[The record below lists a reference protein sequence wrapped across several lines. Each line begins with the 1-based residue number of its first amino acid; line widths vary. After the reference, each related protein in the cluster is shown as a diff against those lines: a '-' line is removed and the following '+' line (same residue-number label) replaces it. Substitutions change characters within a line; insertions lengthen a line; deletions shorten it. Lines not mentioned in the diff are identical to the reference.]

1 LEPEETSKI
10 GEVSFSQPVCTAV
23 QIAIVDLLQE
33 WGVTPEATIG
43 HSSGELAAAYAAKL
57 ITAEDA
63 IISAY
68 LRGVHATLT
77 QASGAMMAVAISVED
92 AEKLL
97 SENGFSSTDA
107 VVACINSPNSVTL
120 SGKSE
125 PMDVLHKMLKQRE
138 ILCKKL
144 PTGGK
149 AYHSPSMKEVGSGYS
164 EAIVEATARSRSGI
178 VALSNGDQTMPMP
191 VMISSVTLA
200 HLQPGDINGSYWQK
214 NLESPVLFHAAMAK
228 LLGLTFGPDKR
239 HVDCVIEIGV

>member
-1 LEPEETSKI
+1 M
-10 GEVSFSQPVCTAV
+10 
-23 QIAIVDLLQE
+23 QIAIVDLLHE

-77 QASGAMMAVAISVED
+77 QAPGAMMAVALGAED

-97 SENGFSSTDA
+97 FESGVSSTDA

-125 PMDVLHKMLKQRE
+125 PMDLLHKICKQRE

-178 VALSNGDQTMPMP
+178 VALSNGDQTTPMP

-200 HLQPGDINGSYWQK
+200 HLQPGDVNGSYWQK
-214 NLESPVLFHAAMAK
+214 NLESPVLFHGAMTK

>member
-1 LEPEETSKI
+1 M
-10 GEVSFSQPVCTAV
+10 
-23 QIAIVDLLQE
+23 
-33 WGVTPEATIG
+33 TPEATIG

-63 IISAY
+63 MISAY

-77 QASGAMMAVAISVED
+77 QASGTMMAVALSVED
-92 AEKLL
+92 AEKILF
-97 SENGFSSTDA
+97 ENGVSSTDA
-107 VVACINSPNSVTL
+107 VVACINSPSSVTL

-125 PMDVLHKMLKQRE
+125 PMDALHKMLKQRE

-164 EAIVEATARSRSGI
+164 EAIVEATARSTSRI
-178 VALSNGDQTMPMP
+178 VDLSNGDQKMPMP

-200 HLQPGDINGSYWQK
+200 HLQPGDIRGSYWQK

-239 HVDCVIEIGV
+239 HVNCVIEIGV

>member
-1 LEPEETSKI
+1 ME
-10 GEVSFSQPVCTAV
+10 
-23 QIAIVDLLQE
+23 
-33 WGVTPEATIG
+33 PEATIG
-43 HSSGELAAAYAAKL
+43 HSSGELAAAYAARL

-77 QASGAMMAVAISVED
+77 QAPGTMMAVALSAED

-97 SENGFSSTDA
+97 VENGISSTDA

-120 SGKSE
+120 SGKPE
-125 PMDVLHKMLKQRE
+125 PMDALHKLLKQRE

-164 EAIVEATARSRSGI
+164 EAIAEATTRSRSGI
-178 VALSNGDQTMPMP
+178 VALANDDQKMSMP

-200 HLQPGDINGSYWQK
+200 HLQPGDIDGSYWQK
-214 NLESPVLFHAAMAK
+214 NLESPVLFHPAMAK
-228 LLGLTFGPDKR
+228 LLGLKLGPDER